1 MISWWLLY
9 KPARDWSPEGHDG
22 IHDLDGIHGPRS
34 SAALHTE
41 GTKVPTKFQ
50 AIQEVV
56 VVVYLTTN
64 QRHMGYLSSGN
75 GHLAGRYSTP

>member
-1 MISWWLLY
+1 MTHVLE
-9 KPARDWSPEGHDG
+9 ARIMTGCAKNKD
-22 IHDLDGIHGPRS
+22 
-34 SAALHTE
+34 
-41 GTKVPTKFQ
+41 
-50 AIQEVV
+50 V